1 MQFENTASVSYEVLE
16 GDEITVG
23 CLTNQPAYYT
33 ALEFHHP
40 PVSSFFVAPNGKTIT
55 QEGQIFVLRNV
66 TQRNSG
72 NYSCMVKDKNLRNTE
87 IQVATVI
94 VKSRMY
100 RKRELQLV
108 CSFGLFCFGL
118 FFVCLFSF
126 VLFYFLG
133 HNHQI
138 NLFTRDFQQAKNPGN
153 EVVIK
158 IPQRRASQLGSPH
171 PSDPRSPGFLICKG
185 LQPDAP

>member
-1 MQFENTASVSYEVLE
+1 MRASALQFENTASVSYEVLE

-23 CLTNQPAYYT
+23 CLTNEPAYYT
-33 ALEFHHP
+33 ALELHHP

-108 CSFGLFCFGL
+108 CSFGLFCFV
-118 FFVCLFSF
+118 FCLFVF
-126 VLFYFLG
+126 FCVVLLSRTQPSNQPLYQGFS
-133 HNHQI
+133 
-138 NLFTRDFQQAKNPGN
+138 
-153 EVVIK
+153 
-158 IPQRRASQLGSPH
+158 ASE
-171 PSDPRSPGFLICKG
+171 K
-185 LQPDAP
+185 AW